1 MWPYAADD
9 SWKDAGPLCET
20 MLVTRWLCMNDKQI
34 GNEGPPGELRIQAI
48 AVLAPHY
55 NLLPE
60 LVGAKHEQAY
70 LAELIKQHQLKDVS
84 PAHATWQLVM
94 DVLEGGSFDW
104 LHAAAHG
111 NYVVELPDPGSG
123 SALWLE
129 QDRPLSADE
138 LVGPKIQSHFRR
150 SRPVFFLNACQLG
163 RQGWALTRIDG
174 WANRL
179 VSSGAGLFVGP
190 FWEVDDHSALEF
202 SKAFYG
208 ALFDGKTVAEAVHD
222 ARKHSK
228 APGDPTWAAYSVYAH
243 PNARLKK

>member
-1 MWPYAADD
+1 M
-9 SWKDAGPLCET
+9 KE
-20 MLVTRWLCMNDKQI
+20 
-34 GNEGPPGELRIQAI
+34 
-48 AVLAPHY
+48 VL
-55 NLLPE
+55 
-60 LVGAKHEQAY
+60 
-70 LAELIKQHQLKDVS
+70 S
-84 PAHATWQLVM
+84 
-94 DVLEGGSFDW
+94 DW

-179 VSSGAGLFVGP
+179 VSLRGAKVCLSGP
-190 FWEVDDHSALEF
+190 FWEVDDHKRIGFLKSR
-202 SKAFYG
+202 FYG
-208 ALFDGKTVAEAVHD
+208 ALFDGKTVAEARVHD
-222 ARKHSK
+222 AREAPQKT
-228 APGDPTWAAYSVYAH
+228 PGDPTWAAYSVYAH
-243 PNARLKK
+243 PNARLKKQRDTPPDSPR